1 MISDNATRYGSV
13 SRLLHW
19 LMALIFIVQFVSA
32 LSHYAFED
40 SAFEALFMP
49 WHKPLGFTL
58 LILVGL
64 RIVWALIQRN
74 KRPAMVS
81 TAARLGHLALY
92 ALMVVVP
99 MLALLRQY
107 GSGRSFEPFG
117 IPVMAGFD
125 GPKIDWM
132 VDLGSLLHGEL
143 GWIMLLLICGHA
155 AMVVVH
161 RRKASDTNVW
171 PRMWGSSR

>member
-19 LMALIFIVQFVSA
+19 LMAIIFGVQFLSA

-40 SAFEALFMP
+40 SAFEAMFMP

-58 LILVGL
+58 LILLGV
-64 RIVWALIQRN
+64 RIVWALIQRSQ
-74 KRPAMVS
+74 RPPMVS

-92 ALMVVVP
+92 ALMLVVP
-99 MLALLRQY
+99 VLALLRQY

-117 IPVMAGFD
+117 LPLMAGFD
-125 GPKIDWM
+125 GPKIEWM
-132 VDLGSLLHGEL
+132 VDLGSLLHGNL
-143 GWIMLLLICGHA
+143 GWLLLLLIIGHISMA
-155 AMVVVH
+155 LIH
-161 RRKASDTNVW
+161 RRRDGDENVL
-171 PRMWGSSR
+171 PRMWGSQR

>member
-19 LMALIFIVQFVSA
+19 LMAIIFGVQFLSA

-40 SAFEALFMP
+40 SAFEAMFMP

-58 LILVGL
+58 LMLVAV
-64 RIVWALIQRN
+64 RIVWALIQRSQ
-74 KRPAMVS
+74 RPPMVS
-81 TAARLGHLALY
+81 NAARLGHLALY
-92 ALMVVVP
+92 ALMLVVP
-99 MLALLRQY
+99 TLALLRQY

-117 IPVMAGFD
+117 LPLMAGFD

-143 GWIMLLLICGHA
+143 GWLMLLLILGHII
-155 AMVVVH
+155 MTVVH
-161 RRKASDTNVW
+161 RRRGGDEDVL
-171 PRMWGSSR
+171 PRMWGSQR

>member
-1 MISDNATRYGSV
+1 MLADNATRYGHV
-13 SRLLHW
+13 TRLLHW
-19 LMALIFIVQFVSA
+19 LMALIFAVQFVSA
-32 LSHYAFED
+32 LAHWGFED
-40 SAFEALFMP
+40 TAFEAFIMP

-58 LILVGL
+58 LVLIWL
-64 RIVWALIQRN
+64 RIVWALVQRSQ
-74 KRPAMVS
+74 RPAMVS

-92 ALMVVVP
+92 ALMLVVP
-99 MLALLRQY
+99 SLAMLRQY

-117 IPVMAGFD
+117 LPVMAGFE

-143 GWIMLLLICGHA
+143 GWILLLLVLGHA
-155 AMVVVH
+155 AMVVIH
-161 RRKASDTNVW
+161 RRQGGEQDVW